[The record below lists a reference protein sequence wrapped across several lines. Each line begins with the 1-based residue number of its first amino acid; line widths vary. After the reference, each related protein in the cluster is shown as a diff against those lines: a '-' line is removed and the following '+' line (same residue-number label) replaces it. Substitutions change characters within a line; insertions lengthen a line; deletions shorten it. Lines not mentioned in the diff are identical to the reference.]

1 MFDYNYLYWTFGL
14 LCSESEGNDS
24 GPDEEV
30 KGQEEVSGGEGSKGQ
45 EISGD
50 EEIDVEKTLNNS
62 SSDSD

>member
-1 MFDYNYLYWTFGL
+1 M
-14 LCSESEGNDS
+14 
-24 GPDEEV
+24 
-30 KGQEEVSGGEGSKGQ
+30 SGGEGSKGQ